1 MNCTDG
7 DVRLVGGATEQEG
20 RVEFCYGGVWGTV
33 CDDGWGYVD
42 AMVVCRQLGLSAGIV
57 NNISVSPS
65 HSSVHIFITT
75 CIKIIQNKSN
85 PVEH

>member
-57 NNISVSPS
+57 NNISVSS
-65 HSSVHIFITT
+65 
-75 CIKIIQNKSN
+75 IKSLFSTYLYHNMYKNNSEQK
-85 PVEH
+85 